1 MNTLRIDRLHPTQ
14 MTLGERQVRQKVA
27 RYRELSAHDLEMA
40 IAEKPVAVVFG
51 PQDEPYV
58 IDHHHVTCAL
68 ARIGVEQVPF
78 VMVKDL
84 SSLSHAEFWLTLEN
98 HAWVYPYDADGRRI
112 AFKDMPRHMSDAVN
126 DEFRSLAAFVRAAG
140 GYEKTDVPLADFRWA
155 DLFRAHF
162 ARPNDDAQFD
172 ALVQRATDLARSE
185 AAAGLPGFIADW
197 PR

>member
-14 MTLGERQVRQKVA
+14 MTHGERQIRQKVA
-27 RYRELSAHDLEMA
+27 GYRALNAHDLQMA
-40 IAEKPVAVVFG
+40 IAEKPIAIVLG

-68 ARIGVEQVPF
+68 ARIGVKEVPF
-78 VMVKDL
+78 VLVKDL
-84 SSLSHAEFWLTLEN
+84 SARSHAEFWLTLEN

-112 AFKDMPRHMSDAVN
+112 AFKDMPRYMWDAVD
-126 DEFRSLAAFVRAAG
+126 DEFRSLAAFVRDAG

-155 DLFRAHF
+155 DFFRAQF
-162 ARPNDDAQFD
+162 PRPNDDAQFD
-172 ALVQRATDLARSE
+172 ALIPRATGLARSD
-185 AAAGLPGFIADW
+185 AAAGLPGFIEDS